1 MESGIG
7 PRHHIDNQ
15 QVTAPNVT
23 QVGSKVIDTF
33 EIIAIEIKAFE
44 ISQLANGQR
53 NSPRQKINL

>member
-15 QVTAPNVT
+15 QVTTPNVT

-33 EIIAIEIKAFE
+33 ELIAIEIKALE
-44 ISQLANGQR
+44 VS
-53 NSPRQKINL
+53 